1 MSDSDEGCASF
12 WLRRIYNHNPFYVIS
27 AALVMYGLH
36 VSFAGRLDPT
46 QGWLLVRLLAG
57 YALMLA
63 GAGIAIVRLGQVW
76 EDART
81 LVCLVVVILV
91 AMASSFDRV
100 CLDDDVLGA
109 KFLAA
114 GFGFAIALCE
124 LLIRGLKVQLPWA
137 YRLPF
142 YAQLALLFAYPAW
155 LGRLSINDREHEMAW
170 YVLGLPTLQ
179 AIVTLML
186 VLAARRRG
194 ADVASNGTPW
204 SWPWYPWPAFVL
216 LGIAG
221 VLRSVAMSMSFDNAQ
236 GFDAGI
242 EPYAFT
248 PLALAWCVVCFEGA
262 HGGERPAR
270 AWSAVLA
277 PLGLLL
283 LALPGND
290 GSPAQLHYLSL
301 LRGAVGSPVQI
312 TAILLAAYFCYL
324 WSRGVR
330 AAEFGVLAAL
340 AALSIVDDATVSLDR
355 LAPLQ
360 LMPAASALALLVAGA
375 IGRRSSLRT
384 CAAAGAV
391 LAAAYYSGFGSE
403 LFESRGYL
411 PLHAA
416 FAILLFA
423 GLVFRDAFGR
433 WIAAAA
439 PGLIIT
445 AGVAAVIAYR
455 FVFPAVGPPTHAAWA
470 LALAAIGFAYRW
482 RERRL
487 EDLVAV
493 VGALC
498 AAGTLAA
505 EHVARASY
513 AQLMLPGKLWLVWGV
528 VCFAVGLG
536 ISLVKGRQ
544 LQRLTQW
551 LERLDVRQTP
561 GESG

>member
-1 MSDSDEGCASF
+1 MSPSAEGCASF

-91 AMASSFDRV
+91 ALASSFDRA

-124 LLIRGLKVQLPWA
+124 LLIRGLKIRLPWS

-142 YAQLALLFAYPAW
+142 YAQLALLFGYPAW

-179 AIVTLML
+179 ALATLLL
-186 VLAARRRG
+186 VPAARRRG
-194 ADVASNGTPW
+194 ADVANSGTPW
-204 SWPWYPWPAFVL
+204 SWPWYPWPALVL
-216 LGIAG
+216 LGVAG

-236 GFDAGI
+236 GFAAGI
-242 EPYAFT
+242 EPYAFI
-248 PLALAWCVVCFEGA
+248 PLALAWCIVCFEGKY
-262 HGGERPAR
+262 GGERPAH
-270 AWSAVLA
+270 AWAAVLA

-283 LALPGND
+283 FALPGVD
-290 GSPAQLHYLSL
+290 GSPAQLHYLQL
-301 LRGAVGSPVQI
+301 LRGAVGSPIQV
-312 TAILLAAYFCYL
+312 TAILLAVYYCYL
-324 WSRGVR
+324 VMRGVR
-330 AAEFGVLAAL
+330 AAELGIVAAL
-340 AALSIVDDATVSLDR
+340 AVLAVADEATVSLDR

-360 LMPAASALALLVAGA
+360 LVPAAAALALLVVGA
-375 IGRRSSLRT
+375 LWRASSLRA

-391 LAAAYYSGFGSE
+391 IVAAYYSGFGSE
-403 LFESRGYL
+403 LFASRGYL

-416 FAILLFA
+416 IAFTLLV
-423 GLVFRDAFGR
+423 GIVFRDAFGR

-439 PGLIIT
+439 PGLIIGAAT
-445 AGVAAVIAYR
+445 AAVIAYR
-455 FVFPAVGPPTHAAWA
+455 FMFPAIEPLAHAAWA
-470 LALAAIGFAYRW
+470 LALAAIAYAYRR

-487 EDLVAV
+487 EDLAAIAW
-493 VGALC
+493 ALGM
-498 AAGTLAA
+498 AGVLAA
-505 EHVARASY
+505 EHLVRASF
-513 AQLMLPGKLWLVWGV
+513 AQLTLPGKQWLAWGV

-544 LQRLTQW
+544 VQRLLEW
-551 LERLDVRQTP
+551 LERKNTSQTP